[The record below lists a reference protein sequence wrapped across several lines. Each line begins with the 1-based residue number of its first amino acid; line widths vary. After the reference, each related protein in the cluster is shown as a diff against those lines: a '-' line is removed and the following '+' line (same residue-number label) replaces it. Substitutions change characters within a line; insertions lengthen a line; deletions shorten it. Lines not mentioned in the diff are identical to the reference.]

1 MGVSTSLDTNGKRGV
16 WKRPI
21 ADIAAIGFCR
31 HVQHMVDSSLSFTDA
46 RLREAVDAVY
56 RHFAMATPSTIE
68 GCPCCVGTRNVDVLL
83 TTPLRD
89 ITGEALWRY
98 VSGVYYTIGG
108 DRDFR
113 YLLPRI
119 LEISVS
125 DPGNANNPEI
135 VLNKL
140 GMARWRSWAPD
151 EQLAVTELLDAWFE
165 RALVRDL
172 SEADD
177 GWVGREAESVIC
189 GAALAGVPLDRWLVR
204 LTEPFAM
211 PVLADLK
218 NRFPGELS
226 PFWEQTPGG
235 QREMSTILT
244 QGRA

>member
-1 MGVSTSLDTNGKRGV
+1 MPLSSTTSGDVHR
-16 WKRPI
+16 RPI
-21 ADIAAIGFCR
+21 VEIAGIRFCR
-31 HVQHMVDSSLSFTDA
+31 HVQHMVDSSLSSADA

-56 RHFAMATPSTIE
+56 RRFATTAPSTIE
-68 GCPCCVGTRNVDVLL
+68 GCPCCIGTRNVDVLL
-83 TTPLRD
+83 TTPLRG
-89 ITGEALWRY
+89 ITGEALWSY
-98 VSGVYYTIGG
+98 VSGVYYTIGS

-189 GAALAGVPLDRWLVR
+189 GAALAGFPLDRWLVR

-211 PVLADLK
+211 PVLGDLK

-226 PFWEQTPGG
+226 PFWEQSPGG
-235 QREMSTILT
+235 QRELSTILT

>member
-1 MGVSTSLDTNGKRGV
+1 
-16 WKRPI
+16 
-21 ADIAAIGFCR
+21 
-31 HVQHMVDSSLSFTDA
+31 MVDCSMSFADA
-46 RLREAVDAVY
+46 RLRAAIDAIY
-56 RHFAMATPSTIE
+56 RHFSMTAPSAIE

-89 ITGEALWRY
+89 ITGEALWHY
-98 VSGVYYTIGG
+98 VSGVYYTIGS

-125 DPGNANNPEI
+125 NPGNANNPEI

-140 GMARWRSWAPD
+140 GLARWRSWTPD
-151 EQLAVTELLDAWFE
+151 EQRAVTELLDAWFE
-165 RALVRDL
+165 RALARDL

-189 GAALAGVPLDRWLVR
+189 GAALAGFPLDRWLVV
-204 LTEPFAM
+204 LTEPFAK
-211 PVLADLK
+211 PVLEDLQ

-226 PFWEQTPGG
+226 PFWEQSPGG
-235 QREMSTILT
+235 RRELATILT
-244 QGRA
+244 QGQA

>member
-1 MGVSTSLDTNGKRGV
+1 MTGNDRM
-16 WKRPI
+16 

-31 HVQHMVDSSLSFTDA
+31 HVQHMVDSSLSFADA

-56 RHFAMATPSTIE
+56 RHFAMTAPSTIE

-89 ITGEALWRY
+89 ITAEALWRY
-98 VSGVYYTIGG
+98 VSGVYYTIGS

-125 DPGNANNPEI
+125 DPGNANSPEI

-140 GMARWRSWAPD
+140 GLASWRSWAQD
-151 EQLAVTELLDAWFE
+151 ELRAVTELLDAWFE
-165 RALVRDL
+165 RALMQDL
-172 SEADD
+172 SEAED

-189 GAALAGVPLDRWLVR
+189 GAALAGFPLNRWLAR

-218 NRFPGELS
+218 NRFPSELS
-226 PFWEQTPGG
+226 AFWEQSPSG
-235 QREMSTILT
+235 QRELSTILT

>member
-1 MGVSTSLDTNGKRGV
+1 
-16 WKRPI
+16 
-21 ADIAAIGFCR
+21 
-31 HVQHMVDSSLSFTDA
+31 MVDSSLSSVDA

-56 RHFAMATPSTIE
+56 RRFATTAPSKIE
-68 GCPCCVGTRNVDVLL
+68 GCPCCIGTRNVDVLL

-89 ITGEALWRY
+89 ITGEALWSY
-98 VSGVYYTIGG
+98 VSGVYYTIGS

-151 EQLAVTELLDAWFE
+151 EQLAVAELLDAWFE

-226 PFWEQTPGG
+226 PFWEQTSGG